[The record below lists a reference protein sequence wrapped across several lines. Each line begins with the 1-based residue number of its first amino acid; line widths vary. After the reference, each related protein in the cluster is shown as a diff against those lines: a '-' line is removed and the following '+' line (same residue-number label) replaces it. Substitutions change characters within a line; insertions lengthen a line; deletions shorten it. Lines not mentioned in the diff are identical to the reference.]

1 MDNITSKSFI
11 LNSYILNGDGSGDI
25 VNEKNLID
33 ALKDERPAWVHLDG
47 MNPETRDWLKK
58 NISYLDPLI
67 LNGLLAEET
76 RPRISETNDGALI
89 ILRGVNLNEGSDPT
103 DMISVRIWVDKHRII
118 SIHRR
123 PLKAIADIQKRLAE
137 NTGPRNTG
145 EIVIQI
151 AQRLFERMEPVLLDL
166 DDRIDTIE
174 ERILENPDPSER
186 QEIVAIRKNAI
197 LLRRYIAPHKEVL
210 NALRLSEQGWL
221 ETSQKRYIQESLDR
235 ITRYVED
242 LDAMRERAQVIKD
255 ELANMLSDRLNK
267 NLYILSI
274 ISAIFLPLGF
284 FTGLMGINIGGMPG
298 VDNGNAFWI
307 FTGSLILMVA
317 IQMIIFKKLKW
328 F

>member
-137 NTGPRNTG
+137 NTGY
-145 EIVIQI
+145 
-151 AQRLFERMEPVLLDL
+151 L
-166 DDRIDTIE
+166 
-174 ERILENPDPSER
+174 
-186 QEIVAIRKNAI
+186 
-197 LLRRYIAPHKEVL
+197 KE
-210 NALRLSEQGWL
+210 W
-221 ETSQKRYIQESLDR
+221 
-235 ITRYVED
+235 
-242 LDAMRERAQVIKD
+242 
-255 ELANMLSDRLNK
+255 
-267 NLYILSI
+267 NLYY
-274 ISAIFLPLGF
+274 
-284 FTGLMGINIGGMPG
+284 
-298 VDNGNAFWI
+298 
-307 FTGSLILMVA
+307 
-317 IQMIIFKKLKW
+317 
-328 F
+328 